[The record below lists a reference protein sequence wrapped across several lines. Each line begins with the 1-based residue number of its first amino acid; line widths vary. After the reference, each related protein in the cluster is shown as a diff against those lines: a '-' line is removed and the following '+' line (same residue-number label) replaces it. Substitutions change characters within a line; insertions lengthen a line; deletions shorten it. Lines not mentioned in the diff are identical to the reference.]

1 MHKNK
6 NLNFRTW
13 ATNIKVAPLDWNTC
27 DLLIERLQGV
37 GRNCLATAVNE
48 DGTFWLKMG
57 SSAAA
62 QRVVKRFTATSTEN
76 MYRIEA
82 ELVDDTLFP
91 LGIATLK
98 EVVQTETTRFKRSD
112 GIKREAELV
121 DDTRRGIKIML
132 LRKKKV
138 PDQFVEA
145 TPEEHLP
152 RKQECQ
158 ERHACRLNKLSLEPK
173 NCQARR
179 QR

>member
-1 MHKNK
+1 M
-6 NLNFRTW
+6 
-13 ATNIKVAPLDWNTC
+13 APLDWNTC

-62 QRVVKRFTATSTEN
+62 KRVVKRFTATSTKN
-76 MYRIEA
+76 MYRMEA
-82 ELVDDTLFP
+82 ELVDDTDFP

-132 LRKKKV
+132 LRKCLINFWK
-138 PDQFVEA
+138 Q
-145 TPEEHLP
+145 LP
-152 RKQECQ
+152 RSNS
-158 ERHACRLNKLSLEPK
+158 RGSRNVK
-173 NCQARR
+173 NDMHVCSTN
-179 QR
+179 